1 MLHFGLVIDLFAL
14 PNAIAI
20 TRVKK
25 NDVKEGLIRLRLSV
39 GHFGRCLVQVHCVVL
54 NPSVYLVAFSNPY
67 ITRICVPID

>member
-1 MLHFGLVIDLFAL
+1 MLHFGPVIDLFAL
-14 PNAIAI
+14 PDAIAI

-39 GHFGRCLVQVHCVVL
+39 GHFGRCLVHCVVL